1 MQYFKKSV
9 GEHKNFQKLCERVKF
24 FKESQKGVSDVCK
37 LVEDYAMEKM
47 QQRDIETATKLI
59 KNGVS
64 IDVIADSIPSLARD
78 FIEELSK
85 KILQP
90 SSV

>member
-24 FKESQKGVSDVCK
+24 FKESQKW
-37 LVEDYAMEKM
+37 
-47 QQRDIETATKLI
+47 
-59 KNGVS
+59 VS